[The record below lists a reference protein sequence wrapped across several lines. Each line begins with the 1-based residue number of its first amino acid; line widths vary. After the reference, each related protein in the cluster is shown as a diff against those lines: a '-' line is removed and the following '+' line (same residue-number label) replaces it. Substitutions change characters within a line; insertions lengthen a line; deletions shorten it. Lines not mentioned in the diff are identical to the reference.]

1 MKRTLAIAVSAIV
14 LLPLLGGCQTLRA
27 KFGNKHDA
35 YKTSEQA
42 RPLEVPPD
50 LDSPNRSGALVIP
63 DVGTAA
69 STSAVSD
76 SAVPDALIVPA
87 SAPPVDAQ
95 NLAGDGIQVADS
107 LASTW
112 RRVGLAIERSG
123 VATIQSRDEAARTY
137 EINTVGKKTRSP
149 GFFKKVF
156 TLGMA
161 RDKSIESAVALRVR
175 VGGSDGASTVAVEGA
190 AGEAGADAAAQ
201 VLDVLRQ
208 RMN

>member
-14 LLPLLGGCQTLRA
+14 LLPMLGGCQTLRA

-63 DVGTAA
+63 DVGAA
-69 STSAVSD
+69 ASAVSD
-76 SAVPDALIVPA
+76 NAVPDALIVPA

-95 NLAGDGIQVADS
+95 NLAGNGIQVADS

-161 RDKSIESAVALRVR
+161 RDKSIKSAVGLRVR
-175 VGGSDGASTVAVEGA
+175 IGGSDGASTVAVEGA

>member
-1 MKRTLAIAVSAIV
+1 
-14 LLPLLGGCQTLRA
+14 
-27 KFGNKHDA
+27 
-35 YKTSEQA
+35 
-42 RPLEVPPD
+42 
-50 LDSPNRSGALVIP
+50 
-63 DVGTAA
+63 
-69 STSAVSD
+69 
-76 SAVPDALIVPA
+76 
-87 SAPPVDAQ
+87 
-95 NLAGDGIQVADS
+95 
-107 LASTW
+107 
-112 RRVGLAIERSG
+112 
-123 VATIQSRDEAARTY
+123 SRDEATRTY

-161 RDKSIESAVALRVR
+161 RDKSIKSAVALRVR

>member
-1 MKRTLAIAVSAIV
+1 MPSPLALAWR
-14 LLPLLGGCQTLRA
+14 LP
-27 KFGNKHDA
+27 DA
-35 YKTSEQA
+35 ARQVRRHGACKTSEQA
-42 RPLEVPPD
+42 RPLECRRIWFA
-50 LDSPNRSGALVIP
+50 NRSGALVIP

-69 STSAVSD
+69 STSTVSD

-95 NLAGDGIQVADS
+95 NLAGNGIQVADS

-137 EINTVGKKTRSP
+137 EISTVGKKTRSP

-161 RDKSIESAVALRVR
+161 RDKSIKSAVALRVR
-175 VGGSDGASTVAVEGA
+175 VGGSDGESTVAVEGA